1 MWCNL
6 SSGSWKDRFPVTVNS
21 SQEKNYLYNMNSTEI
36 RPRGFQVLPPVIK
49 NLVIINALF
58 WLAQITVGK
67 GIVPMEDIF
76 ALHYFKSVFYKPW
89 QFITYM
95 FLHDPGSF
103 FHILFNMFALW
114 MFGSTLE
121 NLWGSKRF
129 IIFYLICGVGAAL
142 VHMVALWYDIGQL
155 EPRFQQGLIGP
166 EVFYGT
172 LNVPTMGAS
181 GAVMGIFA
189 AFAFTFPNSQLL
201 ILPIPFP
208 IKAKYAMMGLIAL
221 DLIGGFSSKSTGI
234 AHFAHVGG
242 ALVGILLLML
252 WNKRNRKT
260 FY

>member
-1 MWCNL
+1 
-6 SSGSWKDRFPVTVNS
+6 
-21 SQEKNYLYNMNSTEI
+21 MNSTEI

-49 NLVIINALF
+49 NLLIINALF

-67 GIVPMEDIF
+67 ELIPITDIL
-76 ALHYFKSVFYKPW
+76 ALHFFRSEYYKPW
-89 QFITYM
+89 QFISYM
-95 FLHDPGSF
+95 FLHDPGNF

-129 IIFYLICGVGAAL
+129 LIFYLICGVGAAL
-142 VHMVALWYDIGQL
+142 VQMIALWYDISQIETL
-155 EPRFQQGLIGP
+155 FRQGYVSP
-166 EVFYGT
+166 EIFYGN
-172 LNVPTMGAS
+172 LNVPTLGAS

-221 DLIGGFSSKSTGI
+221 DLIGGISNKSSGV

-242 ALVGILLLML
+242 AAVGIILLLI
-252 WNKRNRKT
+252 WNKKNRGT